1 MIEHKVQYFIHF
13 MSFIKKLKFKYIFEE
28 FVYLYVHYLLLNV

>member
-13 MSFIKKLKFKYIFEE
+13 MSFVKKLKFKYIFEE
-28 FVYLYVHYLLLNV
+28 FVYLRICPLSFT